1 MFTKRLVSVVV
12 ICLAIS
18 LSLQQTP
25 TTEISKACST
35 GSNDAPSN
43 ILTWLKSKSIDLYEK
58 SALEKDTKICVGDF
72 DVFGTCCKGA
82 SVKTY
87 IDKQNDALIAKWKA
101 YITALSPIKNK
112 MSAALKRLSNKM
124 SSKDLESKKALLS
137 KDNNNAASKFKTAF
151 NMLPSNAA
159 QITTLKTFLQDF
171 DTNGIKSFK
180 EQGAKCYDALKVVRA
195 NSICALCS
203 TNNALYTKTATTNQ
217 IKFKTTIE
225 TCSSIVNTCYPIWRF
240 NWLLT
245 TSIQYVLVLRNKG
258 KADKAEYTLNNSVS
272 MTDATMKNLAATFQF
287 CSIDAATSK
296 LSCPV
301 TTLNTVST
309 EDHIKRLCNEALV
322 LNKENGAIEGDSSLG
337 SVDPTEVGKAAD
349 EDAEG
354 DKNKDETVARLLQV
368 LPATE
373 ADVGIEIDSSG
384 TYNTLTSTTSGVVP
398 TASVDTSKAGDEN
411 TSFATKVAASLL
423 GLFATLVVLA

>member
-18 LSLQQTP
+18 LSLQQV
-25 TTEISKACST
+25 TEIQKPCST
-35 GSNDAPSN
+35 ATADAPAN
-43 ILTWLKSKSIDLYEK
+43 ILTWLNSKSIELYTT
-58 SALEKDTKICVGDF
+58 SALEKDTKVCVGDF
-72 DVFGTCCKGA
+72 NVFGTCCKGA
-82 SVKTY
+82 SVKTF
-87 IDKQNDALIAKWKA
+87 IDKQNDELIAKWKA
-101 YITALSPIKNK
+101 YLAALAPIKNK
-112 MSAALKRLSNKM
+112 MNAALKRLTNKM
-124 SSKDLESKKALLS
+124 SSKDLESKKTLLS
-137 KDNNNAASKFKTAF
+137 NGKNGAASKFKTAF
-151 NMLPSNAA
+151 SMLPSNAA
-159 QITTLKTFLQDF
+159 QIATLKTFLQDF

-180 EQGAKCYDALKVVRA
+180 EQGSKCYEALKVVRA
-195 NSICALCS
+195 NYICALCS
-203 TNNALYTKTATTNQ
+203 TNNALYTKTASSTQ

-245 TSIQYVLVLRNKG
+245 TAIQYVLVLRNKNN
-258 KADKAEYTLNNSVS
+258 ADKAEYPLKNSVA
-272 MTDATMKNLAATFQF
+272 MTETTMKNLASTFQF

-296 LSCPV
+296 LSCPIS
-301 TTLNTVST
+301 TLNTVST
-309 EDHIKRLCNEALV
+309 DDHIKRLCNEALV
-322 LNKENGAIEGDSSLG
+322 LNKENGAIEGDASLG

-354 DKNKDETVARLLQV
+354 DKNKDDVPARVLQV
-368 LPATE
+368 IPGAE

-384 TYNTLTSTTSGVVP
+384 TYNTLTSTTSGAVP